1 MISAAA
7 TFSLPAL
14 LGLPAG
20 TGHLMSI
27 EHVRALTAL
36 LVRHRPTDMEA
47 CCFVGGSISPEDRP
61 RDTIVVFADDFGG
74 APFLVM
80 AGQQGACALL
90 SSYEGA
96 QCRVRLISDPE
107 MVDRAALVIA
117 QLSDHNYQLSSLV
130 EAENQRAFIAR
141 MAAAIATEMR
151 FGADVYRALMPDDY
165 FWPLLAAA
173 LANAGGVP
181 AMLAKPEARQMLR
194 ELGVSR
200 VLVGMLD
207 ADHQLQTVAA
217 DGNAPQ
223 RMVVQQGVVA
233 SVIRRGRPGSAN
245 TPAASG
251 LGGVAEWAGN
261 ETLTIV
267 PLIRDEQA
275 FGLLLATGQRP
286 LTGPAL
292 AALHGFGTLIG
303 LNLNGA
309 PAPTPVPEPRLPAVP
324 NAGAMVPRPPMA
336 TNAMQRA
343 PAPRST
349 VSAPSLA
356 RELGTL
362 VEHLGDAV
370 LLVDAQGRVNAY
382 TPALARMLSMGMDA
396 HGQPLVASGGSCLA
410 PLLAEALM
418 GEQIKRHEVDLPNG
432 NPAHVSVTEFAQ
444 GLWAFVLHQEATTA
458 TSTASPQEI
467 QATGGNLNEAERNE
481 SFLSNFS
488 NIVRVPL
495 RELRDLITRVPTLGE
510 LNEQQSRLIGQ
521 VVKLNSELTMLVNDL
536 LALGQIRLESSEYR
550 VPLRLDLLIEAAV
563 GTQYAEFGR
572 RGQQVNLEIAP
583 GLPRVYG
590 SEEGLGRAVAAMID
604 NAIKYSPTGAQ
615 IRVAAHQQGSEL
627 IVTVQDNG
635 VGMLTSEVAQVFDPF
650 FRAESSAHLGISG
663 RGLGLTIAKA
673 VIEQH
678 NGRIW
683 AESAPSQGSTFGFSL
698 PCDNAAGARS

>member
-20 TGHLMSI
+20 SGHLMSI

-61 RDTIVVFADDFGG
+61 RDTIVVLADEFGG

-90 SSYEGA
+90 SSYEGS

-130 EAENQRAFIAR
+130 EAESQRAFIAR
-141 MAAAIATEMR
+141 VAAALASEMR
-151 FGADVYRALMPDDY
+151 FGADVCRALMPDDY
-165 FWPLLAAA
+165 FWPLLAGA
-173 LANAGGVP
+173 LASASGVP

-207 ADHQLQTVAA
+207 TDHQLQTVAA

-261 ETLTIV
+261 EMLTIV
-267 PLIRDEQA
+267 PLVRDEQV
-275 FGLLLATGQRP
+275 FGLLLATSQRP
-286 LTGPAL
+286 LAGKAL
-292 AALHGFGTLIG
+292 ASLHGFGTLIG
-303 LNLNGA
+303 INLNGA
-309 PAPTPVPEPRLPAVP
+309 TAPTQESRLPAVP
-324 NAGAMVPRPPMA
+324 SAGAMVPRPPMA
-336 TNAMQRA
+336 TNALQRA
-343 PAPRST
+343 SAPTPRST

-362 VEHLGDAV
+362 VQLLGDAV

-382 TPALARMLSMGMDA
+382 TPALARMLTMGMDA
-396 HGQPLVASGGSCLA
+396 HGQSLVASGGSCLA

-418 GEQIKRHEVDLPNG
+418 GEQITREEVQLPNG
-432 NPAHVSVTEFAQ
+432 SPAHVSVTEFAQ
-444 GLWAFVLHQEATTA
+444 GLWAFVLHQEAATA
-458 TSTASPQEI
+458 TASPQEL
-467 QATGGNLNEAERNE
+467 QTTSGNLNEAERNE

-495 RELRDLITRVPTLGE
+495 RELRELITRVPTLGE

-615 IRVAAHQQGSEL
+615 IRVAAQQQGSEL

-635 VGMLTSEVAQVFDPF
+635 VGMLPSEVAQVFDPF

-683 AESAPSQGSTFGFSL
+683 AESAPGQGSSFGFSL
-698 PCDNAAGARS
+698 PCDNAANARN

>member
-14 LGLPAG
+14 LGLQAG
-20 TGHLMSI
+20 SGHLMSL
-27 EHVRALTAL
+27 EQVRAFTAL

-47 CCFVGGSISPEDRP
+47 CCFVGGSINLEARP
-61 RDTIVVFADDFGG
+61 RDTIVVLADDFGG

-90 SSYEGA
+90 SSYEGS

-107 MVDRAALVIA
+107 LVDRAALVIA

-130 EAENQRAFIAR
+130 EAESQRAFMARIAAA
-141 MAAAIATEMR
+141 MAAELPLA
-151 FGADVYRALMPDDY
+151 ADAYRALMPEDH
-165 FWPLLAAA
+165 FWPVLAGA
-173 LANAGGVP
+173 LQQADGLP
-181 AMLAKPEARQMLR
+181 AMLAKAEMRQMLR

-200 VLVGMLD
+200 LLVGLLD
-207 ADHQLQTVAA
+207 ADHQLQTLAA

-223 RMVVQQGVVA
+223 RMIIQQGVVA

-245 TPAASG
+245 SAAASG
-251 LGGVAEWAGN
+251 IGGVVEWAGSD
-261 ETLTIV
+261 TLTIV
-267 PLIRDEQA
+267 PLLRDEQV

-286 LTGPAL
+286 ISGPSLAL
-292 AALHGFGTLIG
+292 MHGIGALIG
-303 LNLNGA
+303 LNLNGTTA
-309 PAPTPVPEPRLPAVP
+309 SAQRMPVPTNNIAVP
-324 NAGAMVPRPPMA
+324 QAPIVPSNGPRSPS
-336 TNAMQRA
+336 
-343 PAPRST
+343 PRST
-349 VSAPSLA
+349 VSAPSLT
-356 RELGTL
+356 RELGML
-362 VEHLGDAV
+362 VERLGDAV
-370 LLVDAQGRVNAY
+370 LLVDVQGRVTAY
-382 TPALARMLSMGMDA
+382 TPTLARMLSMGMDA

-418 GEQIKRHEVDLPNG
+418 GEQSGTQEVQLPTG
-432 NPAHVSVTEFAQ
+432 AKASVSVTEFAQ
-444 GLWAFVLHQEATTA
+444 GLWAFVLHEES
-458 TSTASPQEI
+458 STASLQEI
-467 QATGGNLNEAERNE
+467 QAAGGNLNEAERNE

-495 RELRDLITRVPTLGE
+495 RELRELITRVPTVGE

-572 RGQQVNLEIAP
+572 RAQQVNLEIAP

-615 IRVAAHQQGSEL
+615 IRVAAYQEGNEL
-627 IVTVQDNG
+627 VVMVQDNG
-635 VGMLTSEVAQVFDPF
+635 VGMLPSELDQVFDPF
-650 FRAESSAHLGISG
+650 FRSESSAHLGISG

-683 AESAPSQGSTFGFSL
+683 AESTHGQGSSFAFSL
-698 PCDNAAGARS
+698 PCDTIAPPRG